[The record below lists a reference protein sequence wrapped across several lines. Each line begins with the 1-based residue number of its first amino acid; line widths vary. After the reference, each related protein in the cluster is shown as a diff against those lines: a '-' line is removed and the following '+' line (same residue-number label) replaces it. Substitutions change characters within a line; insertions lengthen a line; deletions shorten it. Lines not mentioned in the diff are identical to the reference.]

1 MRLHP
6 ASRAARAAVIAVALT
21 LVPMGASRAATTPAW
36 APGACFTAAEIQND
50 LLVLSSAV
58 PCDQPHTVQTVGG
71 GPLPATFAGFSL
83 TQLKDQSNTTLRKA
97 LADLGDQIC
106 SGKVTAPNI
115 WPKQGAAVANA
126 LTGLAA
132 STGGGV
138 LPGVGEGMNFGWVFP
153 DAASFDAGD
162 RSMVCVVFSADS
174 KSGGTTA
181 TVDAMHGNLQDL
193 GTNATLASMREC
205 SVYNAKTKL
214 NATVS
219 CAKPHDGELI
229 AHYVARLPADFGS
242 MTDAQWVPFD
252 AQCKALMDAL
262 VGAKRSDLKAIANPS
277 AKAKAN
283 TTIYIPCYVSHARSA
298 HGTQPKLPGGT
309 VIGLGTKQLKAA

>member
-106 SGKVTAPNI
+106 SGKVT
-115 WPKQGAAVANA
+115 
-126 LTGLAA
+126 
-132 STGGGV
+132 
-138 LPGVGEGMNFGWVFP
+138 
-153 DAASFDAGD
+153 
-162 RSMVCVVFSADS
+162 VFSADS

-193 GTNATLASMREC
+193 GTNATRASMREC